1 MQCVDCKDLYI
12 HYPISAMHTSF
23 GRRLIPS
30 KYTYPI
36 CDYSFTPSQSINKE
50 KPDTFKFN
58 LYRTLQSESITL
70 VITLS
75 S

>member
-30 KYTYPI
+30 KYTYPF
-36 CDYSFTPSQSINKE
+36 CEYNFTPSQSINKE
-50 KPDTFKFN
+50 K
-58 LYRTLQSESITL
+58 RTLSNLIYIEFCNRNQLRWS
-70 VITLS
+70 
-75 S
+75 